1 MAQSRIQPHS
11 QIQNMDYHQSK
22 LTKNE
27 WISIE
32 KAVDHK
38 EKTILEMIKK
48 GFTDPD
54 YKIHTHYVISELIKL
69 DHPEKDYYIYI
80 HILKELMDKLIKTYK
95 LPIIEA
101 VVPKK
106 KMNNADTIRIQSY
119 RKKQM
124 TNIEFI
130 LLDMIEKFFKEKD
143 SLHFYNICM
152 LYKKYTINKYVFQW
166 IDTFVANYD
175 SMDIAKFLE
184 NTNKYIE
191 NNPIFDYKPI
201 GLYDHQK
208 QIYKC
213 VESDEPKLIFYRAPT
228 SSGKT
233 LTPIGLCEKYK
244 VIFICASRHIAINLA
259 KSGVNIGRKV
269 GFAFGCNT
277 IDDVRLHYFS
287 VKSYITEKGRKRP
300 DHSDG
305 SNIEMLFCD
314 IPSYEIAMLYML
326 SFFKKENI
334 LLFWDEPTI
343 SMNYETHPLHSDIS
357 KLWKIN
363 QIPNIIL
370 SSATLPNLEDLDGL
384 IQKFRA
390 TYNQCGVHYI
400 QTQDEN
406 TNITLLDTNG
416 NVIMPHS
423 IFSYDDFK
431 QFVEKHAYSHSKYLS
446 ITECA
451 NFILYLSQLSEVFKT
466 IVEEFGSI
474 RNINNQSIRDM
485 YYKAC
490 IKIKPDQWTQVIAGY
505 KRARFQIG
513 LGDEITTKYSHTLTY
528 GPTIYLCEDID
539 KWMNYF
545 VENSGIHASVFKELE
560 ANIDFNNDVLNTIG
574 RKRKTLE
581 DRTMKDESNENK
593 MKDQRFDPITK
604 QLIEDIDALEGTLKE
619 IQLNPLYIPNT
630 KPHFEKWTNY
640 KYQGS
645 NVFTSDVGETFVRK
659 IMNLTI
665 DKHYKILLLMG
676 IGVFDPSI
684 KNDDYN
690 DIMKELADE
699 KKLLVIIAGKEYIN
713 GTNYQFYHAYLA
725 DDIVNINQE
734 TIIQAIGRVGRKEKN
749 KTFTFRF
756 RDNSVI
762 QSLFV
767 QKNRIEMD
775 NLNRLFF

>member
-1 MAQSRIQPHS
+1 MSEIVQT
-11 QIQNMDYHQSK
+11 IQNMDYHQSK

-32 KAVDHK
+32 KPVDHK

-48 GFTDPD
+48 GFTDPE
-54 YKIHTHYVISELIKL
+54 YKIHTHFVISELIKL

-80 HILKELMDKLIKTYK
+80 HILKEMIDKLTKSYK
-95 LPIIEA
+95 LSID
-101 VVPKK
+101 VVAPKK

-119 RKKQM
+119 RKKQI
-124 TNIEFI
+124 TNIEYI
-130 LLDMIEKFFKEKD
+130 LLDMIEKFFKDKD

-152 LYKKYTINKYVFQW
+152 LYKKYTINKYLFQW
-166 IDTFVANYD
+166 IESFVSKYD

-191 NNPIFDYKPI
+191 NNAIFDYKPI
-201 GLYDHQK
+201 GLYEHQK

-213 VESDEPKLIFYRAPT
+213 VESDEAKLIFYRAPT

-277 IDDVRLHYFS
+277 LDDVRLHYFS

-300 DHSDG
+300 DHTDG
-305 SNIEMLFCD
+305 SNIEMLLCD

-343 SMNYETHPLHSDIS
+343 SMNYDSHPLHSEIS
-357 KLWKIN
+357 KIWKIN
-363 QIPNIIL
+363 QVPNIIL
-370 SSATLPNLEDLDGL
+370 SSATLPNLEDLTPL
-384 IQKFRA
+384 IDKFK
-390 TYNQCGVHYI
+390 TYVSCNVHYI

-423 IFSYDDFK
+423 IFNHDEFISFI
-431 QFVEKHAYSHSKYLS
+431 EKHSYSHSKYLS

-451 NFILYLSQLSEVFKT
+451 DFILYVCRSLKKETFL
-466 IVEEFGSI
+466 EFGSI
-474 RNINNQSIRDM
+474 QNINNQTIRDM
-485 YYKAC
+485 YYKIC
-490 IKIKPDQWTQVIAGY
+490 MEIESSEWKDIIEKYNIHN
-505 KRARFQIG
+505 KKSRFL

-560 ANIDFNNDVLNTIG
+560 SNIDFNNDVLNTVA
-574 RKRKTLE
+574 RKRKALE
-581 DRTMKDESNENK
+581 DRTMKDEANENK
-593 MKDQRFDPITK
+593 MKEQRFDPITK
-604 QLIEDIDALEGTLKE
+604 QMIEEINALEGTLKE
-619 IQLNPLYIPNT
+619 LQLNPLYIPNT

-645 NVFTSDVGETFVRK
+645 NAFTSDVGEIYVRK
-659 IMNLTI
+659 IMNLSM
-665 DKHYKILLLMG
+665 DKNYKILLLMG

-725 DDIVNINQE
+725 DDIMNMNQE

-767 QKNRIEMD
+767 HTNRIEID
-775 NLNRLFF
+775 NLNKLFF